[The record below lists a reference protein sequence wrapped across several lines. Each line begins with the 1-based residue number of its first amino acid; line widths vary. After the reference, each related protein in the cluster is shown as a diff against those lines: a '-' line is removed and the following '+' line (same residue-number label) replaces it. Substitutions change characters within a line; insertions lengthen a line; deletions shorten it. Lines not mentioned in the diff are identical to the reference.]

1 MMRRQFYL
9 PPLFLII
16 VLQPTYGEDS
26 DEWFSQEYLAEYKDD
41 LCDELWFSRNA
52 MLNQAGY
59 CFQTT
64 LGQAIFDNSDCT
76 TRTPQ
81 ISDQA
86 TQEIA
91 KFQTLET
98 KLGCEINTDK
108 SKISVSDIEQRLL
121 LTVQPGAVFPSET
134 EHSCL
139 GYNGPSLSAYSAP
152 DQSSH
157 VLYNT
162 QTGDDLDFEFGGG
175 HEWTLTRTRSADG
188 KGIHMGWVYFP
199 PELSLGPTDTGGV
212 CSDIAG

>member
-1 MMRRQFYL
+1 MRRQFYL
-9 PPLFLII
+9 IPLLLI
-16 VLQPTYGEDS
+16 VALCPAYGEDN

-59 CFQTT
+59 CFQTP

-81 ISDQA
+81 ISDEA
-86 TQEIA
+86 VQEID

-98 KLGCEINTDK
+98 KLGCQVNTDQ
-108 SKISVSDIEQRLL
+108 SEIRVSDIEQRLL

-139 GYNGPSLSAYSAP
+139 GYDGPSLSAYSAP
-152 DQSSH
+152 DQSSQA
-157 VLYNT
+157 LYNIEN
-162 QTGDDLDFEFGGG
+162 GDVLDFEFGHG
-175 HEWTLTRTRSADG
+175 HEWTLTRIRSVDG
-188 KGIHMGWVYFP
+188 KAIHMGWVYFP
-199 PELSLGPTDTGGV
+199 PELSFGPVDAGGV
-212 CSDIAG
+212 CYDIAG